1 MFDLGLVEE
10 IAGCGL
16 TSSRVQDLLLDYRVG
31 RQGET
36 DFPGQCGL
44 ALLVLFELRE
54 ESLGL
59 PMILFEEPNRL
70 GRHDLRDGLPG
81 ELLCIAREEGAARRT
96 LRRARTPWR
105 RAGARRPR
113 RGLVLRRSG
122 RSGLWRRAGF
132 RGGFLAGAFLGAG
145 AGSHL

>member
-81 ELLCIAREEGAARRT
+81 EFLCIACEKGAARRT
-96 LRRARTPWR
+96 LRRARTRWR
-105 RAGARRPR
+105 GAGARRPR
-113 RGLVLRRSG
+113 RGLGLRSAWLLR
-122 RSGLWRRAGF
+122 LCRRPGF
-132 RGGFLAGAFLGAG
+132 RGGFLAGRFIG
-145 AGSHL
+145 AGS